1 MTSAVREGGQHHP
14 NSTIPAVKNAANMA
28 FVMAYIRPKLE
39 ILRFV
44 GIHNVSNLR
53 QANNLLKQAV
63 ASVPWDDSTIVVSG
77 SIEAWCLS
85 FPNARSAT
93 FKSNMTDANLKLVAE
108 HCGQLTSLRIM

>member
-14 NSTIPAVKNAANMA
+14 SKIPTVKNAAANMA
-28 FVMAYIRPKLE
+28 FVMAYIRPKVEFLK
-39 ILRFV
+39 FV
-44 GIHNVSNLR
+44 GIRNVANLR
-53 QANNLLKQAV
+53 QASILLKQAV

-93 FKSNMTDANLKLVAE
+93 FKSNMTDADLNLVAE